1 MNDILEEFENYISS
15 NKEVLSILPVNTK
28 KNRSKYLEKVDEFL
42 DKASQ
47 IDKIIWNEIKT
58 RYERILNTEQNPK
71 ISELTKE
78 IEELGNV
85 ELFNELN
92 TPFEKLEIDKITHTL
107 GCFFE
112 ADMGLVNE
120 NIKAFIDKFKSF
132 GINLT
137 ADDFI
142 YSSPANEYMLEGL
155 P

>member
-92 TPFEKLEIDKITHTL
+92 TPFEKLEIDKIHCIVCRSIL
-107 GCFFE
+107 SKYH
-112 ADMGLVNE
+112 NH
-120 NIKAFIDKFKSF
+120 
-132 GINLT
+132 
-137 ADDFI
+137 
-142 YSSPANEYMLEGL
+142 
-155 P
+155 